1 MISVALVEDQTLVR
15 EGLET
20 LLNLTSDIRVVASA
34 ATASV
39 GMEVIATS
47 NPDVI
52 LLDVRLPDGNGIEI
66 LRRLMAESRERNVIM
81 LTTFDDDSVLIEA
94 LRLGAKGFLLKDVA
108 LETLTGAIRKVAEG
122 ENMFGSTV
130 NDRLRKALLSI
141 PIEPPMEFQEAL
153 SEREVEILRLM
164 TAGMNNAEIAN
175 ALFISEGTV
184 KNYVSKILAKFGV
197 RDRVRAVLRGIQ
209 SGYLS

>member
-1 MISVALVEDQTLVR
+1 MIRVALVEDQTIMR

-20 LLNLTSDIRVVASA
+20 LLNLTADIHVVGRA
-34 ATASV
+34 ATKAE
-39 GMEVIATS
+39 GLEVIAACD
-47 NPDVI
+47 PHVI
-52 LLDVRLPDGNGIEI
+52 LMDVRLPDGTGIEI
-66 LRRLMAESRERNVIM
+66 LRFLMTEKREQNIIM

-108 LETLTGAIRKVAEG
+108 FETLTSAIRKVSSG
-122 ENMFGSTV
+122 ENMFGASV
-130 NDRLRKALLSI
+130 SDRLRKALLSI
-141 PIEPPMEFQEAL
+141 PIEPSVAVQEAL

-164 TAGMNNAEIAN
+164 TAGMNNSEIAD